1 MQFFVSEQ
9 RRGMKNI
16 LKGLEI
22 LIMPLLFLY
31 TAIRDCYDKK
41 INHYKGRKINKLQEK
56 KNKKEK
62 INKKWAIQAFALTFV
77 LSSLVSFVSDRGVQN
92 LNIVASI
99 IILIAVIL
107 VGIIFDI
114 IGVAVTVAEEED
126 FHAKATKK
134 AKGAKTSLKLIKN
147 ATKVANICADV
158 IGDICGVVSGA
169 ISAMIAIKI
178 ATTYNV
184 SNNVQFLV
192 SALVASLTVS
202 GKAIGKDI
210 AKNNSTKI
218 VELVGKML
226 NRF

>member
-1 MQFFVSEQ
+1 M
-9 RRGMKNI
+9 
-16 LKGLEI
+16 
-22 LIMPLLFLY
+22 
-31 TAIRDCYDKK
+31 
-41 INHYKGRKINKLQEK
+41 QEK
-56 KNKKEK
+56 KNKKER
-62 INKKWAIQAFALTFV
+62 INKKWAIQAFILTFV

-99 IILIAVIL
+99 IILIVVIF

-114 IGVAVTVAEEED
+114 IGVAVTVVAEED

-134 AKGAKTSLKLIKN
+134 AKGAKTSLKLIKD

-169 ISAMIAIKI
+169 ISAMIAMKI

-192 SALVASLTVS
+192 SALVASITVS

-218 VELVGKML
+218 VEVVGMLL